1 MSEWKESFK
10 GRVTEL
16 VGKTK
21 PIMVSQE
28 VSDILTELNSE
39 IRTGQMKHT
48 AWQLLANLDDAGM
61 AVEDAYKALA
71 NGWEIRKETLYNVKV
86 PHTKDVWYF
95 KASEAYLQTICP
107 ADDKKLRGKF
117 TKSEIEHYG
126 LQECEKE
133 EVTDDEQ

>member
-1 MSEWKESFK
+1 MAMLFDDEIDASHYAESFK

-39 IRTGQMKHT
+39 IRTGQMKHM

-86 PHTKDVWYF
+86 PHAATSYYKNLALIFVMLEINLELTLTK
-95 KASEAYLQTICP
+95 T
-107 ADDKKLRGKF
+107 
-117 TKSEIEHYG
+117 
-126 LQECEKE
+126 
-133 EVTDDEQ
+133 